1 MNQTPKQSQPTELVV
16 SADEAGERLDQFLA
30 SEPSIGSRASAA
42 RAIESGAVMVDGS
55 PARKSL
61 RVEAGQTVSYT
72 APQIDLDPSEPAVP
86 FEIVFE
92 DSSII
97 VVDKP
102 AGLVVHPAP
111 GNSTGTLS
119 QALAGR
125 AGGGDSERPGI
136 VHRLDKDTSG
146 LLVVAKN
153 DDVLRSLQAQLADR
167 TVHRQYTALVKGRSE
182 SRSGT
187 VDAPLGRDRRN
198 PENIAIRADSDRP
211 AITHY
216 EVIEELG
223 ERTLVHVRLETGR
236 THQIRV
242 HMAAIGM
249 PVCGDPQYGSGGDLG
264 LTRQFLHASELSFHH
279 PETNEPVIFASSL
292 PSELSEA
299 LERARTE
306 SWR

>member
-1 MNQTPKQSQPTELVV
+1 MNQNPQQNRTTELVV
-16 SADEAGERLDQFLA
+16 TAEEAGERLDQYLA
-30 SEPSIGSRASAA
+30 SEPSVGSRASAA
-42 RAIESGAVMVDGS
+42 RAIEAGDVTVDGS
-55 PARKSL
+55 PARKST
-61 RVEAGQTVSYT
+61 RVEAGQRVVYT
-72 APQIDLDPSEPAVP
+72 ASTPTIDASEPAVP
-86 FEIVFE
+86 FEVVFE

-153 DDVLRSLQAQLADR
+153 DEVLRALQAQLADR

-182 SRSGT
+182 SQSGT

-198 PENIAIRADSDRP
+198 PENIAIRADSERP

-216 EVIEELG
+216 EVVEELG
-223 ERTLVHVRLETGR
+223 DRTLIHVRLETGR

-249 PVCGDPQYGSGGDLG
+249 PVCGDPQYGSGGDLD

-279 PETNEPVIFASSL
+279 PTTNETVIFSSAL
-292 PSELSEA
+292 PADLSEA
-299 LERARTE
+299 LERARTQAG
-306 SWR
+306 R

>member
-1 MNQTPKQSQPTELVV
+1 MTAE
-16 SADEAGERLDQFLA
+16 EAGERLDQFLA
-30 SEPSIGSRASAA
+30 TEPSLGSRAAAA
-42 RAIESGAVMVDGS
+42 RAIESGAVTVDGS

-61 RVEAGQTVSYT
+61 RVEVGQRVVYT
-72 APQIDLDPSEPAVP
+72 SSALAVDPSEPAVP
-86 FEIVFE
+86 FDVVFE
-92 DSSII
+92 DASII

-111 GNSTGTLS
+111 GNPTGTLS

-125 AGGGDSERPGI
+125 AGGGDSDRPGI

-153 DDVLRSLQAQLADR
+153 DDVLRALQAQLADR

-198 PENIAIRADSDRP
+198 PENIAIRADSDRT

-216 EVIEELG
+216 EVVEELG
-223 ERTLVHVRLETGR
+223 DRTLIHVRLETGR

-249 PVCGDPQYGSGGDLG
+249 PVCGDPQYGSDGDLG

-279 PETNEPVIFASSL
+279 PVTHEPVIFSSAL
-292 PSELSEA
+292 PQDLADA
-299 LERARTE
+299 LIRARTGAG
-306 SWR
+306 R